1 MVSETKLDDSLS
13 TRQFLIKG
21 FRATYRL
28 DGDGSSDGTLIY
40 VREDNS
46 SKWIATDFSNRVG
59 FL

>member
-28 DGDGSSDGTLIY
+28 DRDGSSAETLIY

-46 SKWIATDFSNRVG
+46 SK
-59 FL
+59 